1 MLRKVGQNKC
11 RGKFKMVVE
20 GGISKI
26 LNEYKSKFKFNV
38 CNVAII
44 EKKYYSI
51 MGKIYLILLCVSRS
65 VGRWHAISYGRYTR
79 QTCLFIRFVLPTES
93 ET

>member
-11 RGKFKMVVE
+11 RGKFKMVEE

-26 LNEYKSKFKFNV
+26 LNECKSKFKTNV

-44 EKKYYSI
+44 EQNI
-51 MGKIYLILLCVSRS
+51 TL
-65 VGRWHAISYGRYTR
+65 
-79 QTCLFIRFVLPTES
+79 
-93 ET
+93 

>member
-1 MLRKVGQNKC
+1 MLRKVGQNKF
-11 RGKFKMVVE
+11 RGEFKMVEE

-26 LNEYKSKFKFNV
+26 LNECKSQFKINV

-51 MGKIYLILLCVSRS
+51 MGKMYLILLCVSPMRPCYFAHK
-65 VGRWHAISYGRYTR
+65 VRTAN
-79 QTCLFIRFVLPTES
+79 
-93 ET
+93 